1 LGTGAVVSPV
11 PLPRLHRLA
20 ATLAVVAGAGL
31 FGIATGRLAGMDG
44 ELRAA
49 VAPQPSVEHAVAD
62 RGCGHE
68 RREL

>member
-1 LGTGAVVSPV
+1 MPV
-11 PLPRLHRLA
+11 ARLHRFA
-20 ATLAVVAGAGL
+20 ATLAVVAGAGV
-31 FGIATGRLAGMDG
+31 FGIATGRLVGMDG
-44 ELRAA
+44 ELRAT